1 MKDFLKNVF
10 ATIVG
15 LFIFGIIT
23 LFFCFIGVI
32 GMMTANSSTK
42 SIEPNSVLLLKLD
55 GNMPEHDETTLS
67 DQLYGNTNV
76 SFKTYMEAINEATHN
91 GNISCIYLESGNLNA
106 DIAQR
111 QELRDALLEFK
122 KSGKKVIAYGEDYS
136 LLNYYMATA
145 ADKIYMNPI
154 GSITW
159 KGIGG
164 EMVYVKDLLSKVG
177 VRVVPFRMGKYK
189 SAVEMFTE
197 DKMSESNREQTERY
211 IHGWWDT
218 VLNAVSGSRKIS
230 KDSLNAYADRL
241 IGMEEP
247 SKMVGYKMVDGLCYN
262 DQIKDIVKKA
272 IGVDKDD
279 ELNLVTPAELVE
291 QKTVSSESR
300 IAIYYA
306 YGDIVND
313 KIPQSMFAENHQ
325 IIAKD
330 VCRDLQDLAKDE
342 DIEAVVIRINSGG
355 GDAYASEQLWHQI
368 TELRKKKPVVISMSG
383 AAASGGYYMS
393 CPANWIVADPTT
405 LTGSIGI
412 FGLLPDQSELMTK
425 KLGLKFDEVK
435 TNRNAVFGASGHF
448 LTEEQFN
455 IMQTTIENGYRLFKK
470 RVAEG
475 RKMSMEQVENIAQGH
490 VYLGA
495 DAVKVGLVDELG
507 GLNKAVAKAAE
518 LAKLKNYST
527 ESYPAAKSW
536 LDNLMSVSDNS
547 SFLDSR
553 LEATFGEYY
562 TTFKLINDMK
572 HRDKLQAAMPYI
584 LRIQ

>member
-23 LFFCFIGVI
+23 LFFCFIGII

-55 GNMPEHDETTLS
+55 GNMSEHDETTLS

-91 GNISCIYLESGNLNA
+91 DNISCIYLESGNLNA

-164 EMVYVKDLLSKVG
+164 EMVYVKDLLAKVG

-247 SKMVGYKMVDGLCYN
+247 SKMVGYKMVDSLCYN

-368 TELRKKKPVVISMSG
+368 AELRKKKPVVISMSG

-562 TTFKLINDMK
+562 TTFKLINNMK

>member
-23 LFFCFIGVI
+23 LFFCFIGII

-42 SIEPNSVLLLKLD
+42 SIKPNSVLLLKLD
-55 GNMPEHDETTLS
+55 GNMSEYDETTLS

-91 GNISCIYLESGNLNA
+91 DNISCIYLESGNLNA

-247 SKMVGYKMVDGLCYN
+247 SKMVGYKMVDSLCYN

-368 TELRKKKPVVISMSG
+368 AELRKKKPVVISMSG